1 MVGSLI
7 IFKTNCCTF
16 RSLYVLFGIHIFRY
30 TVWNAISYKTLHKA
44 PCNGASLQVKCTRNF
59 KEEKGTAFHQ
69 DIAEPCQLTTQR
81 AALSAQRPRSAAAV
95 TPPPS
100 PSTARRVVR
109 LYTTEHAPNNLTIY
123 TYLFFRTFTITYLV
137 MTRYELVR
145 GFSFITTTIYL
156 IWDHLRDKRGTD
168 MSSWL
173 RKCKLWL

>member
-1 MVGSLI
+1 MVGSKI
-7 IFKTNCCTF
+7 KFKTNCGTF
-16 RSLYVLFGIHIFRY
+16 RPLYVLFGIHIFRY

-95 TPPPS
+95 TPPP
-100 PSTARRVVR
+100 THTVRRVVR

-137 MTRYELVR
+137 STRYELVW
-145 GFSFITTTIYL
+145 GLIVITTTMYL
-156 IWDHLRDKRGTD
+156 LWDHLRDKRWTD
-168 MSSWL
+168 MSSWI